1 MKRFRFRL
9 ETALRIRRM
18 TEQQA
23 QAGLAEAERGV
34 VAAEHALTLLLEER
48 ERHLTYYARIQEAHT
63 PDIALITA
71 TCCYTEILDENL
83 ETQRQAVRA
92 AIALRETRREALV
105 RAQQD
110 HETLERLKEKKH
122 QEHQLE
128 EAAQEQAWMDEVAV
142 LRFGRT

>member
-34 VAAEHALTLLLEER
+34 VAAEHALTQLLEER
-48 ERHLTYYARIQEAHT
+48 EWHLAYYAQIQETRT
-63 PDIALITA
+63 PDIALIAA
-71 TCCYTEILDENL
+71 TCRYSEILEESL
-83 ETQRQAVRA
+83 EAQRQAVRA
-92 AIALRETRREALV
+92 AITLRETRREALV
-105 RAQQD
+105 KARQD
-110 HETLERLKEKKH
+110 RETLENLKGKKY

-128 EAAQEQAWMDEVAV
+128 EATQEQAWMDEVAV
-142 LRFGRT
+142 LRFGRA